1 MGGKFYYQTFANEE
15 YKIKNEKIDVEKYFR
30 TSNQPVLNDKNLN
43 AVMSNNYDKEF
54 SEIKLPDILF
64 KKPEY
69 LSGWVILEAQP
80 DRANK
85 PHKAATFA
93 NDVVRM
99 NSFLR

>member
-1 MGGKFYYQTFANEE
+1 MA
-15 YKIKNEKIDVEKYFR
+15 
-30 TSNQPVLNDKNLN
+30 
-43 AVMSNNYDKEF
+43 A
-54 SEIKLPDILF
+54 LP